1 MVSANER
8 YSDSEESGSTGESIL
23 VVMLVAED
31 VIDSAETS
39 DCSRNCQCT
48 EPHSTNVDAAIL
60 GSIGLKSDRAQFIAG
75 SSAKEEKPCA
85 ERGEQRDDN
94 REVCRGPMER
104 LNELRQ
110 PRDCAGVNFRRVQR
124 FRNVKMIR
132 DNPVEE
138 REDDEVEHDRDDH
151 FVRAE

>member
-1 MVSANER
+1 MVSTNESD
-8 YSDSEESGSTGESIL
+8 SDSEESGSTGESVL

-31 VIDSAETS
+31 VIDSSEAC
-39 DCSRNCQCT
+39 DRSRNCQCT

-75 SSAKEEKPCA
+75 SSPKEEKPRA

-94 REVCRGPMER
+94 REVCRGTMER
-104 LNELRQ
+104 LNKLRE
-110 PRDCAGVNFRRVQR
+110 PRNCAGVNFRRVQR

-132 DNPVEE
+132 DNPI
-138 REDDEVEHDRDDH
+138 
-151 FVRAE
+151 